1 MQENSTQ
8 QMLLQNQLYLAQLQ
22 QANRQQLFLQ
32 NQQPFVQLQQNNGQ
46 PVLFPNQQPLVHIQ
60 QNNQLPQMIPGQ
72 SPLVNVPQTLPN
84 QVIISNQMP
93 VGQPQQNIT
102 QPTILQN
109 QTPMIQPQQKNA
121 QPPILPNQTPVV
133 QPQQKIIQ
141 PPILQNQ
148 IPVGQLQQNN
158 LQPGNIPNQQSLEK
172 SNQNEKPNFE
182 NNLNNETNDNLSKKE
197 KEFLQ
202 SMKNELK
209 ESEYAEIEYSRGL
222 NYRKVFKHCYNCHS
236 AETFEIYLGK
246 GEYKKNSFKCTE
258 ISTCSQRYFVD
269 PYNRQFS
276 LDIFYNFSDDEV
288 EFTKEPVLRIH
299 RIDGGC
305 CASNRGIITVNY
317 AKSNELLGKIEQ
329 ACIANIY
336 DSNNQLLY
344 RVKLTFDPESKNC
357 FQRFCESFCC
367 KKEETEEGKE
377 ERDYDS
383 FLIKKLVEK
392 EEVVEGEIVKSKE
405 QIIVGRMK
413 YYPLKIMFPE
423 NASTK
428 EKILLIA
435 CRIFLL
441 YMTNF
446 APTLRDLFI
455 FDTCRNTIE
464 DELKDGI
471 KDTLKKP
478 FGKIGDYGEKIN
490 DIRKAYN
497 NVYETSTINKNIS
510 INKFFDD

>member
-1 MQENSTQ
+1 
-8 QMLLQNQLYLAQLQ
+8 
-22 QANRQQLFLQ
+22 
-32 NQQPFVQLQQNNGQ
+32 
-46 PVLFPNQQPLVHIQ
+46 
-60 QNNQLPQMIPGQ
+60 
-72 SPLVNVPQTLPN
+72 
-84 QVIISNQMP
+84 MP

-158 LQPGNIPNQQSLEK
+158 LQLGNIPNQQSLEK
-172 SNQNEKPNFE
+172 SNQNEQPNFE
-182 NNLNNETNDNLSKKE
+182 KNINNETNDYLYLKS
-197 KEFLQ
+197 L
-202 SMKNELK
+202 KNELK

-236 AETFEIYLGK
+236 AETFDIYLGK
-246 GEYKKNSFKCTE
+246 GEYKKNSFRCTE

-269 PYNRQFS
+269 PHNRQFS

-288 EFTKEPVLRIH
+288 EFTKEPVLKIH

-305 CASNRGIITVNY
+305 CASGRGKITVNY
-317 AKSNELLGKIEQ
+317 AKDNELLGIIEE
-329 ACIANIY
+329 ACIVNIY
-336 DSNNQLLY
+336 DSNYQILY
-344 RVKLTFDPESKNC
+344 RVKLTFDPETKNC
-357 FQRFCESFCC
+357 FQRFCENVCC

-392 EEVVEGEIVKSKE
+392 EEVVEGEIVKTTQ

-441 YMTNF
+441 YMSNF

-455 FDTCRNTIE
+455 FDTCKNTIK
-464 DELKDGI
+464 DELEDKLN
-471 KDTLKKP
+471 DTLKKP
-478 FGKIGDYGEKIN
+478 FGKIGEFAEKIN
-490 DIRKAYN
+490 DFRETYN
-497 NVYETSTINKNIS
+497 DFRETYNDLQTLTINKNIVS
-510 INKFFDD
+510 INKFLDD